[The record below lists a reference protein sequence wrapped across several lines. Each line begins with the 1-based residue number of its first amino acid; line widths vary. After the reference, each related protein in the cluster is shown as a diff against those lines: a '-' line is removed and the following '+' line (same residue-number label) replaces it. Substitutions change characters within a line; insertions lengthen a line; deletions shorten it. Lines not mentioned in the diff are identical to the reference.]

1 MNNLIG
7 ISKFYM
13 MLSCSLQTWYSYF
26 SRYIKRFEISNGT
39 NTEDTVYM
47 FDAIWTA
54 ALALN
59 KTKSQLDKRNL
70 TFMDFTYEDEHD
82 ISSIIYEEAL
92 KLTFF
97 GLTVSSYIT
106 MYVCNIKNS

>member
-1 MNNLIG
+1 MA
-7 ISKFYM
+7 SFYI
-13 MLSCSLQTWYSYF
+13 MLSCSLQTWNSF
-26 SRYIKRFEISNGT
+26 VSQYIKRFENKISNET
-39 NTEDTVYM
+39 SPNTEDSVFM

-54 ALALN
+54 VLALN
-59 KTKSQLDKRNL
+59 KTKSQLNKRNL
-70 TFMDFTYEDEHD
+70 TFMNFTYEDEHD